1 MAQIQGY
8 DKKEKIEKC
17 DAYILGISSVYMMRI
32 ISDFS
37 SDTSAVSRGKSLV
50 LARLLERTTRKITAS
65 FFSYDIGALVEK
77 LIVIVRKAAHLF
89 EFFLLASLIFSF
101 IKRLTKKSRP
111 LFAALITTVYAG
123 FDELHQVFV
132 PGRGPML
139 SDVAIDSLGAFIAV
153 VVLHYFFKKNSHSII

>member
-8 DKKEKIEKC
+8 DKTEKIEKL

-37 SDTSAVSRGKSLV
+37 SDTSAVSRGKSAV
-50 LARLLERTTRKITAS
+50 IARFLERTTRKITAGL
-65 FFSYDIGALVEK
+65 FSYDIGELVEK

-89 EFFLLASLIFSF
+89 EFFLLASLIFAF
-101 IKRLTKKSRP
+101 VEKLTRKTRP
-111 LFAALITTVYAG
+111 LFAALITTLYAA
-123 FDELHQVFV
+123 FDELHQAFV

-139 SDVAIDSLGAFIAV
+139 SDVAIDSLGAFLAV
-153 VVLHYFFKKNSHSII
+153 VVLYHFFKGNKYNI